1 MEERSP
7 YKLCCRM
14 IYDGA
19 INEFNETMFLD
30 AEELEEMK
38 LGLIDIANGLVSS
51 GSMNASFSFHTEN
64 GEYVT
69 FVLTNI
75 VMIMTNI
82 DINEKHIQQTYE
94 NK

>member
-1 MEERSP
+1 MAERNP

-14 IYDGA
+14 IHGGV
-19 INEFNETMFLD
+19 INEFNETMFLNT
-30 AEELEEMK
+30 EELEEMK
-38 LGLIDIANGLVSS
+38 LGLIDIVNGLVSS

-75 VMIMTNI
+75 VMITTNI